1 MSNPLDGIFSP
12 EPEAVSADPVAAP
25 EVEQT
30 AEATPAPSGPV
41 RDESGRFAPKEAV
54 QPEATAPEA
63 QPVPAPEPVIA
74 APVAETPAPQP
85 EPVVEPD
92 IAAPATPPKG
102 YVPHAALQ
110 AERRRVQALQAQ
122 LAKQTATPAPDPFE
136 DFEGYVEHSQR
147 AVEEA
152 RLAGVNEGV
161 ERFLALSQNMALADP
176 AIGEEAVQK
185 AMTWAETAHLTTPGL
200 QEGFRSSDHPFKF
213 LVEQHRRAEAL
224 ERLSADPA
232 LVTKLLALAN
242 GELPAPT
249 PSPAPAIMAAPA
261 PQNAPFVAPPPS
273 IASATSAA
281 GARHVAQ
288 GPGEA
293 FGGLFSKG

>member
-54 QPEATAPEA
+54 QPEAAAPEA
-63 QPVPAPEPVIA
+63 QLVPAPEPVIA

-85 EPVVEPD
+85 EPE
-92 IAAPATPPKG
+92 AAPNAPPKG
-102 YVPHAALQ
+102 YVPSAA
-110 AERRRVQALQAQ
+110 VQAKNREIQALKAQ

-242 GELPAPT
+242 GEVSAPT